1 VLHHVSIEA
10 LLGHKIKPLLG
21 LPSYDTIASFRA
33 MQCNT
38 IMEILK
44 PDPYATGR
52 WLGSLAWTFGA
63 WVHSYKIS
71 TRSWTNVWAFVK
83 RMMPSISLFIGMMIL
98 GLTMHGICIWEALIS
113 MHFQSLNL
121 GSRNRSTTILDNQLD
136 TCLWI
141 CTRRI
146 PP

>member
-10 LLGHKIKPLLG
+10 LLGHKIKPLLE

-63 WVHSYKIS
+63 WVHSYKI
-71 TRSWTNVWAFVK
+71 A
-83 RMMPSISLFIGMMIL
+83 
-98 GLTMHGICIWEALIS
+98 
-113 MHFQSLNL
+113 
-121 GSRNRSTTILDNQLD
+121 TTILDECLGFCEANDAQYLTFYWYDDSGSDDARYLYLGSLDFDALPVIEFWNQGTD
-136 TCLWI
+136 
-141 CTRRI
+141 
-146 PP
+146 